1 MLDEVTLGAAG
12 IGLEGI
18 ALRLGVATILGFLVG
33 LDREYRGR
41 ALGLRTN
48 MLVSVGACLFGVL
61 AVQIVAVWGHG
72 PEQVRLD
79 PTRVVEG
86 IIGGIGFLGAGAI
99 LHARGEIKGATTG
112 ATIWAVGGV
121 GLAVGLGFYATAIGG
136 ALIILFIVTVLG
148 IVERRLLPD
157 GRPSQGP
164 PD

>member
-18 ALRLGVATILGFLVG
+18 AARLGLAALLGFLVG
-33 LDREYRGR
+33 LDREARGR

-48 MLVSVGACLFGVL
+48 MVVGVGACLFGIL

-72 PEQVRLD
+72 PGQVRLD

-99 LHARGEIKGATTG
+99 LHARGEIRGATTG

-136 ALIILFIVTVLG
+136 ALLVLFIVTVLG
-148 IVERRLLPD
+148 IAERRLLPEVH
-157 GRPSQGP
+157 P
-164 PD
+164 PRDDRD